1 MGPTFYHSIFKL
13 ADTLFDISY
22 AAYALWYKQKK
33 NQCKKFVQMKSKKV
47 VEFTFEY
54 IFDDQMS
61 KIGIMPKQLLS
72 NYLGNVI

>member
-1 MGPTFYHSIFKL
+1 M
-13 ADTLFDISY
+13 DISY
-22 AAYALWYKQKK
+22 NRICIAYYAMEHVNEQSIRKVSSK
-33 NQCKKFVQMKSKKV
+33 MKSKKV

-61 KIGIMPKQLLS
+61 KIGILPKQLLS